1 MELIKIAIGWLLGFI
16 YELVNNYGVAL
27 ILFTLV
33 IKLILLPLG
42 LKQQKSMTKMQQ
54 IQPKITKLQ
63 EKYKNDQQLLSQE
76 TMKLYKEYGVSP
88 MGGCLPLIIQL
99 PVLFALY
106 RVLYRPLTYM
116 FGLADAEI
124 ADMAAKLFWNDA
136 TKTGLDLGNTMAQI
150 KIAEASEMINFKFL
164 GLNLAENPSFAVVA
178 SLAIPVLA
186 AVTTYLTSKMTQWM
200 NNGANKLKEEEEKK
214 PQRILNPEQK
224 TAPSANNAEG
234 MTKSMTV
241 VMPIFTLWITYT
253 LPMALGIY
261 WIASNIFSLGQTVL
275 LNGYYSKKLTR
286 EIEDM
291 DAVKAEEK
299 SVKHNKKRRNK

>member
-54 IQPKITKLQ
+54 IQPKLTKLQ

-88 MGGCLPLIIQL
+88 MGGCLPLLIQL

-116 FGLADAEI
+116 FGLSEAEI
-124 ADMAAKLFWNDA
+124 EAMKNS
-136 TKTGLDLGNTMAQI
+136 LGALVSGAGKSPVASMIEI
-150 KIAEASEMINFKFL
+150 KIAEAQNLINFNFL
-164 GLNLAENPSFAVVA
+164 GLNLAETPSFAIVA
-178 SLAIPVLA
+178 SLAIPALA
-186 AVTTYLTSKMTQWM
+186 GITTYLTSKVTQWM
-200 NNGANKLKEEEEKK
+200 NSGANKPKEEEKK

-224 TAPSANNAEG
+224 TAPSANNAES

-241 VMPIFTLWITYT
+241 IMPLFTLWITYT

-275 LNGYYSKKLTR
+275 LNGYYSRKLSK
-286 EIEDM
+286 EIEDV
-291 DAVKAEEK
+291 DAVKTETK

>member
-88 MGGCLPLIIQL
+88 MGGCLPLLIQL

-116 FGLADAEI
+116 FGLADEAVAE
-124 ADMAAKLFWNDA
+124 MAAQLFWNDA
-136 TKTGLDLGNTMAQI
+136 TQSGLDLANTMAQI
-150 KIAEASEMINFKFL
+150 KIAEASEMINFNFL
-164 GLNLAENPSFAVVA
+164 GLNLAENPSFSVVA

-186 AVTTYLTSKMTQWM
+186 GVTTYLTSKLTQWM
-200 NNGANKLKEEEEKK
+200 NNGTKKTEEEEKK

-224 TAPSANNAEG
+224 TAPSAGNAES

-253 LPMALGIY
+253 LPMALGVY

-275 LNGYYSKKLTR
+275 LNGYYSKKLTK
-286 EIEDM
+286 EIEDA
-291 DAVKAEEK
+291 DAVKIEAK
-299 SVKHNKKRRNK
+299 SSKHNKKRRNK

>member
-88 MGGCLPLIIQL
+88 MGGCLPLLIQL

-116 FGLADAEI
+116 FSLSEAEI
-124 ADMAAKLFWNDA
+124 EKLTASLGDLVSGAGANSA
-136 TKTGLDLGNTMAQI
+136 TSMIEI
-150 KIAEASEMINFKFL
+150 KIAEATKMINFDFL
-164 GLNLAENPSFAVVA
+164 GLNLAEPPSFAVVA
-178 SLAIPVLA
+178 SLAIPALA
-186 AVTTYLTSKMTQWM
+186 GITTYLTSKLTQWM
-200 NNGANKLKEEEEKK
+200 NSGANKPKEEEKK

-234 MTKSMTV
+234 MTKTMTLI
-241 VMPIFTLWITYT
+241 MPLFTLWITYT

-275 LNGYYSKKLTR
+275 LNGYYSKKLSK

-291 DAVKAEEK
+291 DAVKTEAK